1 MIRTNFVV
9 GMLAAA
15 LGLAA
20 ASAPVPANAGSVSFM
35 VTPKGKDAELLRHGL
50 NLYSLVRS
58 HRSRNRARVDQ
69 RGTDNGAGI
78 SQNGE
83 GNVAGVFQRGRGHS
97 ATISQ
102 NGNNNAYGVFQFGRN
117 TRSASTQTGDG
128 QVGLLF
134 QGGW

>member
-1 MIRTNFVV
+1 MIRTNLVV
-9 GMLAAA
+9 GMLAAT

-20 ASAPVPANAGSVSFM
+20 VATPVPADAGSISFK
-35 VTPKGKDAELLRHGL
+35 VAPKGKDAELLRHGL
-50 NLYSLVRS
+50 NLYSLART
-58 HRSRNRARVDQ
+58 HRRNRARVDQ

-78 SQNGE
+78 SQSGE

-117 TRSASTQTGDG
+117 THTSVTQSGDG
-128 QVGLLF
+128 GAGFVF